1 MLFFQRLLY
10 NFWLFLLQVVIF
22 RQVMIENRYIQT
34 LFFCKFIYCVVPL
47 SRDVIVQSF
56 FKVACSVK
64 LLFACHKVI
73 SVIIDVLL
81 YKAINQFCLVT

>member
-34 LFFCKFIYCVVPL
+34 LFFCKFIYSVVPL

-56 FKVACSVK
+56 FKVACTVK